1 MCAGG
6 SLRRVLTLRRD
17 MGHSPPASTAR
28 LLQLQLHVVE
38 LLLGRGA
45 DGNIH
50 VGRAFTVRLFR
61 RRILRGERE
70 RPPCRRK
77 RSKVLISMKPDVLW
91 AQSLK
96 KRQVI
101 YPANKFCP
109 CSGTSNPQ
117 SIKNITDPWTWLF
130 LHYNKQGG
138 GRGRPVFILQL
149 NPFNATV
156 WVFGVPSQ
164 MNWL

>member
-1 MCAGG
+1 MKRFQIYSCIFPAASRVTGG
-6 SLRRVLTLRRD
+6 SFRCVLTLRW
-17 MGHSPPASTAR
+17 GVSPGPPASCAR

-45 DGNIH
+45 DRNIH
-50 VGRAFTVRLFR
+50 VGRAFTGRLFR
-61 RRILRGERE
+61 GRILRGERE

-77 RSKVLISMKPDVLW
+77 RSKVLMSVKPDVLW

-109 CSGTSNPQ
+109 WSSASNPQ
-117 SIKNITDPWTWLF
+117 SIKNITHPWTWSS
-130 LHYNKQGG
+130 LHYNKQG
-138 GRGRPVFILQL
+138 RAFYTAIK
-149 NPFNATV
+149 
-156 WVFGVPSQ
+156 SI
-164 MNWL
+164 